1 MAQGQIATDD
11 ELPVCDVV
19 QTIGGGIT
27 GTVAG
32 RRLVVGSPKFVRQHG
47 CQIPPA
53 IERAERE
60 TIAATAT
67 PVLVAVDGC
76 AVAVAGLGDPLR
88 PDAAESL
95 DRLRKLGWKIRIL
108 SGDHP
113 EVVAAIGRQLGI
125 DAADAVGGA
134 SPEAK
139 LAAVREASARGPVVM
154 VGDGV
159 NDAAALSAAS
169 VGIAVHGGAEASLAA
184 AHVYLDRPGLA
195 PILELMH
202 AARAT
207 HGGDPPLFRRLDLL

>member
-1 MAQGQIATDD
+1 
-11 ELPVCDVV
+11 
-19 QTIGGGIT
+19 
-27 GTVAG
+27 
-32 RRLVVGSPKFVRQHG
+32 
-47 CQIPPA
+47 QIPSS
-53 IERAERE
+53 IHRAERE
-60 TIAATAT
+60 TVAATAT
-67 PVLVAVDGC
+67 PVLVAIDGC

-113 EVVAAIGRQLGI
+113 EVVAAIGRQLGV
-125 DAADAVGGA
+125 DAVDAVGGA

-139 LAAVREASARGPVVM
+139 LAAVRNASARGPVVM

-159 NDAAALSAAS
+159 NDAAALSAAD

-195 PILELMH
+195 PIVDLMH
-202 AARAT
+202 AAHAT
-207 HGGDPPLFRRLDLL
+207 MAAIRRCFVVSICYNSLAGALAVTGVISPLAAAILMPISSFTVFALAYAVRTFGDGQ